1 MPRVTYE
8 AHGGARTTIDA
19 PVGATA
25 RDTAL
30 ANGVDGI
37 VGECG
42 GQLMC
47 ASCHVYVDEAFVDR
61 LPAPSEEEN
70 EMLES
75 TASERLP
82 NSRLSCQVVMREE
95 LDGLILRVPAEQL

>member
-8 AHGGARTTIDA
+8 PSEGPAVVVEVPLGE
-19 PVGATA
+19 TA
-25 RDTAL
+25 RNAAL
-30 ANGVDGI
+30 ANNVEGI

-47 ASCHVYVDEAFVDR
+47 ASCHVYVDEAFLGL
-61 LPAPSEEEN
+61 LPAISEEEE
-70 EMLES
+70 EMLGE

-82 NSRLSCQVVMREE
+82 NSRLSCQIRLTEE
-95 LDGLILRVPAEQL
+95 LDGLILRLPPEQL

>member
-1 MPRVTYE
+1 MPRVTYQPHDGAPVE
-8 AHGGARTTIDA
+8 VDAPAGASARDVALAHGIA
-19 PVGATA
+19 
-25 RDTAL
+25 
-30 ANGVDGI
+30 GI

-47 ASCHVYVDEAFVDR
+47 ASCHVYVDEAFLEL

-75 TASERLP
+75 TADERLP
-82 NSRLSCQVVMREE
+82 NSRLSCQIALGEE
-95 LDGLILRVPAEQL
+95 LDGLILRLPAEQL

>member
-8 AHGGARTTIDA
+8 AHDGERTEIDA
-19 PVGATA
+19 PAGSTA
-25 RDTAL
+25 RDVAL
-30 ANGVDGI
+30 ANGIDGI

-47 ASCHVYVDEAFVDR
+47 ASCHVYVDEAFVGL
-61 LPAPSEEEN
+61 LPAPSDEEN

-82 NSRLSCQVVMREE
+82 NSRLSCQIRLGEE
-95 LDGLILRVPAEQL
+95 LDGLLLRMPPEQL

>member
-1 MPRVTYE
+1 MPRVTYQP
-8 AHGGARTTIDA
+8 HGGAPVEVDA
-19 PVGATA
+19 PAGASA
-25 RDTAL
+25 RDVAL
-30 ANGVDGI
+30 AHGIAGI

-47 ASCHVYVDEAFVDR
+47 ASCHVYVDEAFLEL

-75 TASERLP
+75 TADERLP
-82 NSRLSCQVVMREE
+82 NSRLSCQIALGEE
-95 LDGLILRVPAEQL
+95 LDGLILRLPAEQL